1 MIQKKLVLDRL
12 QYPIP
17 GICAIL
23 TLIYL
28 SPFVGEWLNYLA
40 FSLCIYRLAKYDV
53 RTFSIDYCCLISV
66 AAVFVLPSGLSFVVV
81 LCLIADAW
89 FVIRDGLAIDSALAL
104 LVLLVCYLLLRMQ
117 FAVSDFLLCVS
128 QFIIIY
134 LMLSFLDAQTIVL
147 DIESFIINMVV
158 SSAYALLLRKTSAI
172 THMTG
177 AEVAAYYG
185 SSLTRF
191 KGLFRDPNYYMSL
204 VIMAIVLLTLL
215 YIKKYTSRRAFLLSI
230 ACMLLFGALTYS
242 KTFILLLGLYWLLC
256 LFYLIR
262 GKRYLLAFIYIFAT
276 AFLAVILSDTLFATT
291 LYRLTSVS
299 SVRELT
305 TGRSI
310 LLEIYG
316 REIISSPD
324 ILLFGN
330 GMSAQLLKKGTHN
343 LFLEIQYYVG
353 LTGLILYLLYFGILT
368 AQVQK
373 KYAAGNVA
381 ARLFSYSPL
390 IVFIA
395 AFCSLQG
402 MFSVSVYTL
411 LYLSIIT
418 PATPE
423 AESDWRRRDSSWT
436 PV

>member
-66 AAVFVLPSGLSFVVV
+66 AAVFVLPSGISFVVV

-291 LYRLTSVS
+291 LYRLTSAS

-324 ILLFGN
+324 ILLFGK

-353 LTGLILYLLYFGILT
+353 LTGLILYFLYFGILT

-373 KYAAGNVA
+373 KYAAGNAA

-411 LYLSIIT
+411 LYLSIISIGIAQNDCT
-418 PATPE
+418 KGKG
-423 AESDWRRRDSSWT
+423 SLK
-436 PV
+436 

>member
-66 AAVFVLPSGLSFVVV
+66 AAVFVLPSGISFVVV

-89 FVIRDGLAIDSALAL
+89 FVIRDGLAINSALAL

-242 KTFILLLGLYWLLC
+242 KTFIFLLGIYWLLC

-291 LYRLTSVS
+291 LYRLTSAS

-324 ILLFGN
+324 ILLFGK

-373 KYAAGNVA
+373 KYAAGNAA

-411 LYLSIIT
+411 LYLSIISIGIAQNDC
-418 PATPE
+418 PKGKG
-423 AESDWRRRDSSWT
+423 SLK
-436 PV
+436 

>member
-1 MIQKKLVLDRL
+1 
-12 QYPIP
+12 
-17 GICAIL
+17 
-23 TLIYL
+23 
-28 SPFVGEWLNYLA
+28 
-40 FSLCIYRLAKYDV
+40 
-53 RTFSIDYCCLISV
+53 
-66 AAVFVLPSGLSFVVV
+66 
-81 LCLIADAW
+81 
-89 FVIRDGLAIDSALAL
+89 
-104 LVLLVCYLLLRMQ
+104 
-117 FAVSDFLLCVS
+117 
-128 QFIIIY
+128 
-134 LMLSFLDAQTIVL
+134 
-147 DIESFIINMVV
+147 
-158 SSAYALLLRKTSAI
+158 
-172 THMTG
+172 
-177 AEVAAYYG
+177 
-185 SSLTRF
+185 
-191 KGLFRDPNYYMSL
+191 
-204 VIMAIVLLTLL
+204 
-215 YIKKYTSRRAFLLSI
+215 
-230 ACMLLFGALTYS
+230 MLLFGALTYS

-291 LYRLTSVS
+291 LYRLTSAS

-310 LLEIYG
+310 LLEMYG

-373 KYAAGNVA
+373 KYAAGNAA
-381 ARLFSYSPL
+381 ARLFSYAPL

-411 LYLSIIT
+411 LYLSIISIGIAQNDCT
-418 PATPE
+418 KGKG
-423 AESDWRRRDSSWT
+423 SLK
-436 PV
+436 

>member
-89 FVIRDGLAIDSALAL
+89 FVIRDGLAINSALAL

-291 LYRLTSVS
+291 LYRLTSAS

-324 ILLFGN
+324 ILLFGK

-373 KYAAGNVA
+373 KYAAGNAA

-411 LYLSIIT
+411 LYLSIISIGIAQNDCT
-418 PATPE
+418 KGKG
-423 AESDWRRRDSSWT
+423 SLK
-436 PV
+436 

>member
-28 SPFVGEWLNYLA
+28 SPFVGAWLNYLA

-66 AAVFVLPSGLSFVVV
+66 AAVFVLPSGISFVVV

-89 FVIRDGLAIDSALAL
+89 FVIRDGLAINSALAL

-215 YIKKYTSRRAFLLSI
+215 YIKKYTTRRAFLLSI

-291 LYRLTSVS
+291 LYRLTSAS

-324 ILLFGN
+324 ILLFGK

-373 KYAAGNVA
+373 KYAAGNAA

-411 LYLSIIT
+411 LYLSIISIGIAQNDCT
-418 PATPE
+418 KGKG
-423 AESDWRRRDSSWT
+423 SLK
-436 PV
+436 

>member
-158 SSAYALLLRKTSAI
+158 SSAYALLLRKTPAI

-276 AFLAVILSDTLFATT
+276 AFLAVILSDTLIATT
-291 LYRLTSVS
+291 LYRLTSAS

>member
-28 SPFVGEWLNYLA
+28 SPFVGAWLNYLA

-66 AAVFVLPSGLSFVVV
+66 AAVFVLPSGISFVVV
-81 LCLIADAW
+81 LCLIAEVW
-89 FVIRDGLAIDSALAL
+89 FVIRDGLAINSALAL

-158 SSAYALLLRKTSAI
+158 SSAYALLLRKTPAI

-291 LYRLTSVS
+291 LYRLTSAS

-310 LLEIYG
+310 LLEMYG

-373 KYAAGNVA
+373 KYAAGNAA
-381 ARLFSYSPL
+381 ARLFSYAPL

-411 LYLSIIT
+411 LYLSLISIGIAQPDCT
-418 PATPE
+418 KGKGALK
-423 AESDWRRRDSSWT
+423 
-436 PV
+436 